1 MYRCGVET
9 LSPAPLETDEPP
21 TGAPNG
27 RALVI
32 ADASA
37 AHVLRNALSL
47 VGYEPEFMD
56 DPYQAMSEVAQR
68 PLAFRALVVSLAALH
83 PHELALIEVVKR
95 RYPQVEVFIAD
106 AAGRSAALTE
116 AVRLGADA
124 LLDEDRLRRFSGS
137 SQPEP
142 QVAVP
147 SPLPEPAPGEPVLTT
162 EEIKALLEE

>member
-1 MYRCGVET
+1 VET

-37 AHVLRNALSL
+37 AEALQSALGL

-56 DPYQAMSEVAQR
+56 DPYQAMSELAQR
-68 PLAFRALVVSLAALH
+68 PLAFRALVMSLAALH
-83 PHELALIEVVKR
+83 PHELAMIEVVKR
-95 RYPQVEVFIAD
+95 RYPQVEVFVAD
-106 AAGRSAALTE
+106 AAGRSASLSE

-124 LLDEDRLRRFSGS
+124 VLEEQRLRRFPG
-137 SQPEP
+137 
-142 QVAVP
+142 P
-147 SPLPEPAPGEPVLTT
+147 SPAEVPDQAPSPGLGPPSGEPVLTN
-162 EEIKALLEE
+162 EELRALLEE